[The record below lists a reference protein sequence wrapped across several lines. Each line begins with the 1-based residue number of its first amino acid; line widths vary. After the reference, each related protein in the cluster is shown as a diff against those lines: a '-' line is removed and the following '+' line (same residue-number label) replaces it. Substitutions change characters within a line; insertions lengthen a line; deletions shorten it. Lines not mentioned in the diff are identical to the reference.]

1 MIFSVSGHSLL
12 KDVVVAFSVL
22 VATVG
27 CWMAVLQ
34 KRKAKEQMERMMKD
48 MKILQQ
54 AEDGLQELQTRY
66 KFFWKPLQDIE
77 VHWPNGWHAGA
88 WMILG
93 SAGFGHGHY
102 VVFLGNTL
110 YSHSAS
116 FHPVV

>member
-1 MIFSVSGHSLL
+1 MVFSVSGHSLL

-27 CWMAVLQ
+27 CWVAVLQ

-66 KFFWKPLQDIE
+66 NFFLETPSGRSARHLLDRSTPS
-77 VHWPNGWHAGA
+77 HL
-88 WMILG
+88 ILPK
-93 SAGFGHGHY
+93 
-102 VVFLGNTL
+102 L
-110 YSHSAS
+110 
-116 FHPVV
+116 